1 MDHTDYEITLIR
13 SRRKSLAIEIT
24 PELQVVVR
32 APARMPVREINAF
45 VQEKDDWIRAHLQRM
60 AEKKRL
66 REQCRELAL
75 SKEELQELAAQAMKL
90 IPQKV
95 HYYAQIIGVTYGRIT
110 IRNQRT
116 RWGSCSGKGNLNF
129 NCLLLLM
136 PEEVLD
142 YVVVHELCHRKE
154 MNHSA
159 RFWEEVE
166 KILPDYRQR
175 RKWLKDN
182 GGRIMDRN
190 RPVS

>member
-1 MDHTDYEITLIR
+1 MDHTDYKITLIR

-66 REQCRELAL
+66 REQCREQAL

-190 RPVS
+190 RPVF

>member
-66 REQCRELAL
+66 REQCREQAL

-190 RPVS
+190 RQVS

>member
-66 REQCRELAL
+66 REQCREQAL

-95 HYYAQIIGVTYGRIT
+95 HYYAQIIGFTYGRIT
-110 IRNQRT
+110 IRNKRT
-116 RWGSCSGKGNLNF
+116 RWGSCSSKGNLNF
-129 NCLLLLM
+129 NCLLMLM
-136 PEEVLD
+136 PDKVLD
-142 YVVVHELCHRKE
+142 YVVVHELCHLRQ
-154 MNHSA
+154 MNHSKK
-159 RFWEEVE
+159 FWKEVE
-166 KILPDYRQR
+166 RYMPDYPNYK
-175 RKWLKDN
+175 KWLNEN
-182 GGRIMDRN
+182 GGALIERMLR
-190 RPVS
+190 R

>member
-32 APARMPVREINAF
+32 APAQMPVREINAF
-45 VQEKDDWIRAHLQRM
+45 VQEKDDWIRVHLQRM

-66 REQCRELAL
+66 REQCREQAL

-95 HYYAQIIGVTYGRIT
+95 RYYAPIIGVTYGRIT

-190 RPVS
+190 RQVS

>member
-66 REQCRELAL
+66 REQCREQAL

-90 IPQKV
+90 ITQKV

-190 RPVS
+190 RQVS

>member
-45 VQEKDDWIRAHLQRM
+45 VQEKDDWSRAHLQQM

-66 REQCRELAL
+66 REQYREQAL
-75 SKEELQELAAQAMKL
+75 SKEELQELATQAMKL

>member
-45 VQEKDDWIRAHLQRM
+45 VQEKDDWIHAYLQQM

-66 REQCRELAL
+66 REQYRKQAL
-75 SKEELQELAAQAMKL
+75 SKEELQELATQAMKL

>member
-45 VQEKDDWIRAHLQRM
+45 VQEKDDWIHAYLQQM

-66 REQCRELAL
+66 REQYRKQAL
-75 SKEELQELAAQAMKL
+75 SKEELQELATQAVKL

-110 IRNQRT
+110 IRNKRT

>member
-66 REQCRELAL
+66 REQCREQAL

>member
-32 APARMPVREINAF
+32 ASAQMPVREINAF

-66 REQCRELAL
+66 REQCREQAL

-95 HYYAQIIGVTYGRIT
+95 RYYAPIIGVTYGRIT

-190 RPVS
+190 RQVS

>member
-45 VQEKDDWIRAHLQRM
+45 VQEKDDWIRAHLQQM

-66 REQCRELAL
+66 REQYREQAL
-75 SKEELQELAAQAMKL
+75 SKEELQELATQAMKL

-166 KILPDYRQR
+166 KILLDYRQR

>member
-45 VQEKDDWIRAHLQRM
+45 VQEKDDWIRAHLQQM
-60 AEKKRL
+60 AGKKRL
-66 REQCRELAL
+66 REQYREQAL
-75 SKEELQELAAQAMKL
+75 SKEELQELATQAMKL

>member
-32 APARMPVREINAF
+32 APARMLVREINAF

-60 AEKKRL
+60 EEKKRL
-66 REQCRELAL
+66 REQHREPAF
-75 SKEELQELAAQAMKL
+75 SEEELQELATQAMTL

-95 HYYAQIIGVTYGRIT
+95 RYYAQIIGVTYGRIT

>member
-45 VQEKDDWIRAHLQRM
+45 VQEKDDWIHAHLQQM
-60 AEKKRL
+60 AEKKQYRK
-66 REQCRELAL
+66 QAL
-75 SKEELQELAAQAMKL
+75 SKEELQELATQAMKL

-95 HYYAQIIGVTYGRIT
+95 HYYAQIIGVTYGRIA

-136 PEEVLD
+136 PEEVMD

>member
-32 APARMPVREINAF
+32 APARMPGREINAF

-60 AEKKRL
+60 EEKKRL
-66 REQCRELAL
+66 REQHREPAF
-75 SKEELQELAAQAMKL
+75 SEEELQELATQAMTL

-95 HYYAQIIGVTYGRIT
+95 RYYAQIIGVTYGRIT

-136 PEEVLD
+136 PEDVLD

>member
-45 VQEKDDWIRAHLQRM
+45 VQEKDDWIRAHLQQM

-66 REQCRELAL
+66 REQYQEQAL
-75 SKEELQELAAQAMKL
+75 SKEELQELATQAMKL

>member
-66 REQCRELAL
+66 REQYREQAL
-75 SKEELQELAAQAMKL
+75 SKEELQELATQAMKL

-190 RPVS
+190 RPVF

>member
-66 REQCRELAL
+66 REQCREQAL

-190 RPVS
+190 RPVF

>member
-1 MDHTDYEITLIR
+1 MDHTDYKITLIR

-24 PELQVVVR
+24 PEFQVVVR

-66 REQCRELAL
+66 REQYREQAL
-75 SKEELQELAAQAMKL
+75 SKEELQELATQAMKL

-129 NCLLLLM
+129 NCLLLLV

>member
-24 PELQVVVR
+24 PGLQVVVR

-45 VQEKDDWIRAHLQRM
+45 VKEKDDWIRAHLQRM
-60 AEKKRL
+60 EEKKRL
-66 REQCRELAL
+66 REQYREPAL
-75 SKEELQELAAQAMKL
+75 SKEELQELATQAMKL
-90 IPQKV
+90 IPQRV
-95 HYYAQIIGVTYGRIT
+95 RHYAPIIGVTYGRIT

-159 RFWEEVE
+159 RFWVEVE

-190 RPVS
+190 S

>member
-45 VQEKDDWIRAHLQRM
+45 VQEKDDWIRAHLQQM

-66 REQCRELAL
+66 REQYREQAL
-75 SKEELQELAAQAMKL
+75 SKEELQELATQAMKL

-136 PEEVLD
+136 AEEVLD